1 MLFCVFVGR
10 LILVLLPILPL
21 EIFVMRLAGAG
32 LDVVVLCMRVL
43 VIFSFLDEFIVALF
57 LGISACFF
65 VAVVNV
71 MVLFLSG
78 IFMLCSFDVLRF
90 PPNRLLSFTDGLLP
104 WLNECLSSL
113 LWFLLF
119 TVMCVELPPVWLF
132 CLWCK
137 SPLFQR
143 SRMPWCDVPL
153 CLNSC
158 LCL

>member
-1 MLFCVFVGR
+1 MDLTLALDVRMLFCVFVGR

-78 IFMLCSFDVLRF
+78 IFILCSFDVLR
-90 PPNRLLSFTDGLLP
+90 
-104 WLNECLSSL
+104 
-113 LWFLLF
+113 
-119 TVMCVELPPVWLF
+119 
-132 CLWCK
+132 
-137 SPLFQR
+137 
-143 SRMPWCDVPL
+143 
-153 CLNSC
+153 
-158 LCL
+158 